1 MTLPRPPSP
10 VSERLYFLKLGGSLI
25 TDKSRPH
32 THRPALLQRLAEEIA
47 TARARE
53 PGLRILLGHGS
64 GSFGH
69 VPASRHGTREGVRTP
84 EGWAGFIEVWREA
97 AALNRL
103 VMQALEGA
111 GLPAI
116 ALPPSAQVAADR
128 GKAVAWDTAALE
140 AALQAGLLPVIYGD
154 VVFDRTLGGT
164 ILSTEDLFYYLAH
177 RLRPERLLL
186 AGKEPGIWADFPQR
200 AELLPEITPA
210 DLPGLVEA
218 LGGSADTDVTGGMAA
233 KVGLMFELIQAD
245 PRLEALIFSGEQP
258 GNLSRALSG
267 ELIGTVLHAR
277 SA

>member
-1 MTLPRPPSP
+1 MSLPRPPSP
-10 VSERLYFLKLGGSLI
+10 ASERLYFLKLGGSLI

-32 THRPALLQRLAEEIA
+32 THRPAVLQRLAEEIA
-47 TARARE
+47 AARARD

-69 VPASRHGTREGVRTP
+69 VPASRYGTREGARTP
-84 EGWAGFIEVWREA
+84 EQWAGFIEVWREA

-111 GLPAI
+111 ALPAI

-128 GKAVAWDTAALE
+128 GKALVWDTTALE
-140 AALQAGLLPVIYGD
+140 AALQAGLLPVIFGD

-164 ILSTEDLFYYLAH
+164 ILSTEDLFYYLAP

-200 AELLPEITPA
+200 TNLITAITPA
-210 DLPGLVEA
+210 DLPGLVKA

-245 PRLEALIFSGEQP
+245 PRLEALIFSGEDP
-258 GNLSRALSG
+258 ENLSRALSG
-267 ELIGTVLHAR
+267 ERVGTLLYDPGA
-277 SA
+277 